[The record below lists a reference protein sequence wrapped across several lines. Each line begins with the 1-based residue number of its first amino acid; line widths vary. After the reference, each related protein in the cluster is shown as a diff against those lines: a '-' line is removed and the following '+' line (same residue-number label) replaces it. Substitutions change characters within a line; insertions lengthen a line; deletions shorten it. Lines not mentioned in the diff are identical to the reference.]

1 MIYSL
6 EDTFVSVQLFDCF
19 SIFGRPPGA
28 TPLPRAWSPATCISS
43 KCLPLTRRAS
53 RSPSSPATP
62 SWPRIPT
69 DHQDNQGSHL
79 SSTSTTSRSHSGG
92 QSQRTTEDD
101 QSHITSFKRRTSS
114 VSVIPFLK
122 RQGYT
127 LHQYLLH
134 DLFKVVGSTP
144 WSPTTPTALPQ
155 SMTWRR
161 ECRAWA
167 RANGTNSASLL
178 WTKPE
183 SRTHLRKRDLTY
195 ADTKTVSLGLMHSP
209 MLGFFVVLSTYTH
222 YDI

>member
-6 EDTFVSVQLFDCF
+6 GDTFVSVQLFDCF

-122 RQGYT
+122 G
-127 LHQYLLH
+127 
-134 DLFKVVGSTP
+134 G
-144 WSPTTPTALPQ
+144 
-155 SMTWRR
+155 
-161 ECRAWA
+161 
-167 RANGTNSASLL
+167 G
-178 WTKPE
+178 
-183 SRTHLRKRDLTY
+183 
-195 ADTKTVSLGLMHSP
+195 
-209 MLGFFVVLSTYTH
+209 FVVIAVFASWFVQGGWFDALITDDSNCIATIDDLEARVPGLSEGKWYQFRVIAVNKAGESDPSPQTRPH
-222 YDI
+222 LCRHKNCKS